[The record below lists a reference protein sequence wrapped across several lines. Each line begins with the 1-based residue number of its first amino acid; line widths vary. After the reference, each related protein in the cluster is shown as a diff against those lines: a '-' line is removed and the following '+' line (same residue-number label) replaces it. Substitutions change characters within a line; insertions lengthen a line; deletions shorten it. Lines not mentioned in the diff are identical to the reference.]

1 MFHRLAGIA
10 VTEQFV
16 QVCAVRRWRLFDGSF
31 LFCRSKQ
38 QQFEQQIRCNAIYA
52 DAGGPRVALQRA
64 PALHYLACTEALARR
79 FSNPRGQ
86 KRQEAG
92 TPPICA

>member
-1 MFHRLAGIA
+1 LQVLCVDGVYSTA
-10 VTEQFV
+10 V
-16 QVCAVRRWRLFDGSF
+16 
-31 LFCRSKQ
+31 FCSAAASSSNLSNK
-38 QQFEQQIRCNAIYA
+38 Y
-52 DAGGPRVALQRA
+52 VATQYMRMQAAHAWLQEA